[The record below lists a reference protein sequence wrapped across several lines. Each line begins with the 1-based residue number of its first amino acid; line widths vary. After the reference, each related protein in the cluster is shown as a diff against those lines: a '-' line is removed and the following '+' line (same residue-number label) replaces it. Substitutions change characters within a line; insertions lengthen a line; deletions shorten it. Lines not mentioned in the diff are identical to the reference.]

1 VGTPKRI
8 IMATNKTSYIQK
20 KVKKPIQKKAKKPI
34 QKKTTQKKTV
44 TRKKGK

>member
-1 VGTPKRI
+1 
-8 IMATNKTSYIQK
+8 MACTNKTSRHIQK
-20 KVKKPIQKKAKKPI
+20 KKPKIIVKKAVVKKPI